1 MNRQLDRPE
10 AHTISGRRPRKSF
23 IFERAANDL
32 YIEPSWV
39 SERLFSVERFPGVI
53 WDPCCGTG
61 TIPEAARAAGLST
74 CASDI
79 ADHGYGKRPWDFLT
93 KPALPDSLFSVVT
106 NLPYAL
112 AREIVERALE
122 LGAVKVVFFFPVSRV
137 NAAWRWLEGKPV
149 ARLYLLTPRPSVPPL
164 TAKVI
169 GGGRVDFCWLVLD
182 QRHEG
187 LPTLSWLHRDG
198 AHPP

>member
-1 MNRQLDRPE
+1 MSDK
-10 AHTISGRRPRKSF
+10 RPRKTH
-23 IFERAANDL
+23 IFKRSAHDL

-39 SERLFSVERFPGVI
+39 SERLFAVETFPGVI

-79 ADHGYGKRPWDFLT
+79 ADHNYGKRPWDFLT

-112 AREIVERALE
+112 AREIVARALE
-122 LGAVKVVFFFPVSRV
+122 LGALKVAILFPIARM
-137 NAAWRWLEGKPV
+137 NAAWWWLTPLPL
-149 ARLYLLTPRPSVPPL
+149 AHMYLVTPRPSVPPR
-164 TAKVI
+164 TVFDRGEKAK
-169 GGGRVDFCWLVLD
+169 GGRPDFIWLILD
-182 QRHEG
+182 RMHKG
-187 LPTLSWLHRDG
+187 KPTWEWLHRDEG
-198 AHPP
+198 KSDA